1 MCSRLVKYRYI
12 FAVEDNYKDYLY
24 SMMWFSLYS
33 NFYFLTSLLLW
44 GFKDSFFDILYELKK
59 KKMFSLPSFCY
70 LVKIVLKFLTGEF
83 DMVLA
88 FKILQKKTVS
98 RYCFSYSMELVF
110 VLLILIKGM
119 NTESSINNIL
129 KIIVIENWSCNVK
142 K

>member
-1 MCSRLVKYRYI
+1 
-12 FAVEDNYKDYLY
+12 
-24 SMMWFSLYS
+24 
-33 NFYFLTSLLLW
+33 
-44 GFKDSFFDILYELKK
+44 
-59 KKMFSLPSFCY
+59 MFSLPSFCY

>member
-1 MCSRLVKYRYI
+1 
-12 FAVEDNYKDYLY
+12 
-24 SMMWFSLYS
+24 
-33 NFYFLTSLLLW
+33 
-44 GFKDSFFDILYELKK
+44 
-59 KKMFSLPSFCY
+59 MFSLPSFCY

-88 FKILQKKTVS
+88 FKILQKKMSLDIALVI
-98 RYCFSYSMELVF
+98 SMELVF
-110 VLLILIKGM
+110 FLLILIKGM